1 MGLAGPPLC
10 PIVGKSNRHRPMVLR
25 QASDLKTRALVW
37 VASTSESGEGRTAA
51 TWSWGY
57 AEIFERDVRRAR
69 PKFLD

>member
-1 MGLAGPPLC
+1 
-10 PIVGKSNRHRPMVLR
+10 MVLR

-51 TWSWGY
+51 TWGC
-57 AEIFERDVRRAR
+57 AFAGMFERDVRRAR